1 MKTAKNTVYSLF
13 STAASALSSFLLVPL
28 ITSSMG
34 VEAYGYIGVSMTFIN
49 VAMIVSL
56 AITSMSTRYLIVFLN
71 NKRDEVERMFNSLF
85 VACACIA
92 MMLSALFLAII
103 VLLPFIMNVNPDYV
117 DQVRLLFLFMTASF
131 VLTIIETPFLS
142 AQYFSNDLRRLYVF
156 QGLSQISRVAGP
168 WMLFQITVPQ
178 LWIPYA
184 CAFILDICGLIVYI
198 KYFRLL
204 FPSINI
210 NIKTAKLSYIGEI
223 VKNGSWVSVSKAAAV
238 LLSTVSAYL
247 SNILV
252 GAYAAGVYSSILQLQ
267 SFFAVFTN
275 ALISSLV
282 PNILNRY
289 SLCEPA
295 EFALWIRKYIVYV
308 GICVGSCA
316 GVAIAYAVPF
326 FDLWLD
332 MNSSEYFWV
341 ICLVL
346 ATCALSHPFELYN
359 QALIA
364 MAKVRFPAV
373 VSIVFGIINVIAS
386 IVLCIC
392 FKWGLT
398 GIAVASSVACIAR
411 GWLLF
416 PPYFSKEAG
425 VPCSKMYFA
434 SLKGPLAFI
443 FSIFLASFLAFVF
456 PKPLSW
462 GILVVDGLVSVA
474 ICLLVSAALF
484 FSQVD
489 KQILKERLKA
499 AVLKKKH
506 YQK

>member
-1 MKTAKNTVYSLF
+1 MKTARNTVYSLF
-13 STAASALSSFLLVPL
+13 STIASALSSFLLVPL

-34 VEAYGYIGVSMTFIN
+34 VEAYGYIGVSMAFIN
-49 VAMIVSL
+49 VGMVVSL

-71 NKRDEVERMFNSLF
+71 NRRDEVERIFNSLF
-85 VACACIA
+85 AACTCIA
-92 MMLSALFLAII
+92 MVLSILFFAII
-103 VLLPFIMNVNPDYV
+103 VLLPFIMNITSDYV
-117 DQVRLLFLFMTASF
+117 GQVRLLFLFMTASF
-131 VLTIIETPFLS
+131 VITIIETPFLS
-142 AQYFSNDLRRLYVF
+142 GQYFSNDLRRLYVF

-168 WMLFQITVPQ
+168 WMLFQITAPQ
-178 LWIPYA
+178 LWVPYA
-184 CAFILDICGLIVYI
+184 CAFILDVCGFVAYI

-210 NIKTAKLSYIGEI
+210 NIRMAKLSYIGEI

-247 SNILV
+247 ANILV
-252 GAYAAGVYSSILQLQ
+252 GAYAAGIYSSILQLQ

-289 SLCEPA
+289 SLCEST
-295 EFALWIRKYIVYV
+295 EFALWIRKYIAYV

-316 GVAIAYAVPF
+316 GVAIVYAVPF

-341 ICLVL
+341 VCLVL
-346 ATCALSHPFELYN
+346 ATCALSYPFELYN

-364 MAKVRFPAV
+364 MTKVRFPAI
-373 VSIVFGIINVIAS
+373 VSMIFGIINVMAS
-386 IVLCIC
+386 IVLCAC
-392 FKWGLT
+392 FKWGLI
-398 GIAVASSVACIAR
+398 GIAAASSITCIVR

-425 VPCSKMYFA
+425 VPCRKMYFA
-434 SLKGPLAFI
+434 SLKGPLAFF
-443 FSIFLASFLAFVF
+443 FSIFSASILAFFF
-456 PKPLSW
+456 PEPSSW
-462 GILVVDGLVSVA
+462 GVLIVDGLVSA
-474 ICLLVSAALF
+474 IICFSVSAVLF
-484 FSQVD
+484 FSHAD
-489 KQILKERLKA
+489 KQILRNRLKA
-499 AVLKKKH
+499 VVLKKKQ
-506 YQK
+506 Y